1 MYKSAAVRRCRPI
14 SAVRVREGISKI
26 KKKGGG
32 VPGPRSKTDANGAF
46 RDHFLTI
53 VVCLFFVFRI
63 FFLVVRCCCCC
74 FIGAGGYHRS
84 ADVAAEI
91 F

>member
-1 MYKSAAVRRCRPI
+1 M
-14 SAVRVREGISKI
+14 
-26 KKKGGG
+26 GGG
-32 VPGPRSKTDANGAF
+32 GFPGSPSKTYANGTF

-63 FFLVVRCCCCC
+63 FFLVVRRCCCCC
-74 FIGAGGYHRS
+74 FFIGGGGYHRS
-84 ADVAAEI
+84 TDVVAEI